1 MTDGTISDVRGGGTE
16 RHYCVR
22 YERADT
28 EPISV
33 ATATALAIFTDEDVT
48 QPSTRLYDLVD
59 PEALD
64 ALFADRENGL
74 PRPTGQVTLRLS
86 QPQARVVITDSTIT
100 VEPRDPATE
109 PYNPSNSSES
119 RLEGDTFGRP
129 HR

>member
-1 MTDGTISDVRGGGTE
+1 MTDGTISGVQNGGNE

-22 YERADT
+22 YERADS

-33 ATATALAIFTDEDVT
+33 ATATALAIFTGEDVT

-86 QPQARVVITDSTIT
+86 RPQALVVITDSTIT
-100 VEPRDPATE
+100 VEPRGPTDE
-109 PYNPSNSSES
+109 PCRPSNPSKS
-119 RLEGDTFGRP
+119 RLEEDRFGRS